1 MDPDEFQVLVLA
13 AFVVSVAPAI
23 VGNLTNGNL
32 TNSANIFLSV
42 GGCVIALVGVSLGI
56 YEITGRSIVSALAT
70 LGTVMALYLRI
81 GLPGGV
87 AKMMIAL
94 IPWLGMWEY
103 FWAVAVGL
111 GLSYGISYVSRRT
124 AAAGP
129 GLALSTAGALILPIL
144 SG

>member
-32 TNSANIFLSV
+32 TSSANIFLSV